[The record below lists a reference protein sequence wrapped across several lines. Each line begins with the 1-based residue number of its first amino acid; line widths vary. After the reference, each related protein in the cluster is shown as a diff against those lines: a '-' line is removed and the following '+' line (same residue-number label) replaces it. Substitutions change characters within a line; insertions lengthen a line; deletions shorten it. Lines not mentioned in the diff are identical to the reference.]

1 MNGSFDG
8 SYISNDEKLKFDKL
22 HDVALDTYFLGLIDK
37 TAQFLPKVVKIN
49 NVRFDVDS
57 DAFNDFVLDLRKLSP
72 EFNYAVYQLAK
83 FKVSFSANVGE
94 YLSITVDLMDYLETI
109 MKLSSEDEIN
119 RITHDSLI
127 WRNDLNKQTQ
137 ANKEN
142 STPDTSNQ
150 VAQIKSAK
158 PSSWNTDDDVS
169 NLSVRVDE
177 INETAILKPD
187 EYNELVVTP
196 EAKSSEDET
205 SEAINNIDPIMEDDE
220 DDEDNNYAEHDEK
233 IDNQLST
240 IMHGALSFLDRHK
253 DDTPEELDK
262 AGIKTTVSD
271 EG

>member
-37 TAQFLPKVVKIN
+37 TAQFVPKVVEIN

-83 FKVSFSANVGE
+83 FKVSFSANIGE

-127 WRNDLNKQTQ
+127 WRNDLDKQAQ
-137 ANKEN
+137 ANKEK
-142 STPDTSNQ
+142 SISDAINQ
-150 VAQIKSAK
+150 AAQIKPAK
-158 PSSWNTDDDVS
+158 PFSWNTDDATDNFS
-169 NLSVRVDE
+169 ERVDK
-177 INETAILKPD
+177 INQRAILKPD
-187 EYNELVVTP
+187 EHNESAVAT
-196 EAKSSEDET
+196 EEKASEDEKL
-205 SEAINNIDPIMEDDE
+205 EVIDEIDSMLEDD
-220 DDEDNNYAEHDEK
+220 DDNYYPEHDPK
-233 IDNQLST
+233 IDEQVST
-240 IMHGALSFLDRHK
+240 IINGALSFLDRHK
-253 DDTPEELDK
+253 NDTPEELDK

>member
-49 NVRFDVDS
+49 NVRFDVNS

-94 YLSITVDLMDYLETI
+94 YLSIKVDLMDYLETV

-127 WRNDLNKQTQ
+127 WRNDLDKQAQ
-137 ANKEN
+137 ANKEK
-142 STPDTSNQ
+142 SISDTINQ
-150 VAQIKSAK
+150 AAQIKPTK
-158 PSSWNTDDDVS
+158 PLSWNTDDNASD
-169 NLSVRVDE
+169 LSVRVDE
-177 INETAILKPD
+177 INETAILTPD
-187 EYNELVVTP
+187 EHNESAAIT

-205 SEAINNIDPIMEDDE
+205 PEDINNIDPIMEDDE
-220 DDEDNNYAEHDEK
+220 DDEDNNYAEHDEA

-262 AGIKTTVSD
+262 AGIKTTISD

>member
-72 EFNYAVYQLAK
+72 EFSYAVYQLAK

-94 YLSITVDLMDYLETI
+94 YLSIKVDLMDYLETI

-127 WRNDLNKQTQ
+127 WRNDLDKQAQ
-137 ANKEN
+137 VNKEK
-142 STPDTSNQ
+142 SISDAINQ
-150 VAQIKSAK
+150 AAQIKPAK
-158 PSSWNTDDDVS
+158 PLSWNTDDDTNYMS
-169 NLSVRVDE
+169 KRVDE

-205 SEAINNIDPIMEDDE
+205 SEDINNIDPIMEDDE

-262 AGIKTTVSD
+262 AGIKTTISD

>member
-49 NVRFDVDS
+49 NVRFDVNS

-94 YLSITVDLMDYLETI
+94 YLSIKVDLMDYLETI

-127 WRNDLNKQTQ
+127 WRNDLNKQAQ
-137 ANKEN
+137 ANKEK
-142 STPDTSNQ
+142 SISDTSNH

-158 PSSWNTDDDVS
+158 PLSWNTDDNVS
-169 NLSVRVDE
+169 DLSVRVDE

-187 EYNELVVTP
+187 EHNELVVTP

-205 SEAINNIDPIMEDDE
+205 PEDINNIDPIMEDE
-220 DDEDNNYAEHDEK
+220 DDEDDNYAEHDDK
-233 IDNQLST
+233 IDNQLAT

-253 DDTPEELDK
+253 NDTPEELDK
-262 AGIKTTVSD
+262 AGIKTTISD